1 MKKNISQTV
10 FMLFVICALSTK
22 MTAQKQFDFSKPQS
36 KNLSPVKKDT
46 VAHEKNLL
54 YMPTRD
60 GNHLARNLFYNPQKD
75 GKVNAVLLTDSEDV
89 FFRDAS
95 FEKAQFDVLLSDIK
109 LRKEKRDKEKK
120 TVK

>member
-1 MKKNISQTV
+1 MKRNISQAV
-10 FMLFVICALSTK
+10 FMFFVICALSTK
-22 MTAQKQFDFSKPQS
+22 MTAQLQLDFSKPLN
-36 KNLSPVKKDT
+36 KNLSSVKKDT

-60 GNHLARNLFYNPQKD
+60 GNYQVRNLFYNPQKD
-75 GKVNAVLLTDSEDV
+75 GKVNVVLINDNQDV
-89 FFRDAS
+89 FFRDAA

-109 LRKEKRDKEKK
+109 LRKEKRDKERK